1 MPIDFAKAFKALKN
15 GIVDLAEKDLKDY
28 IAAATKDGND
38 ILNAMKDD
46 LKRWTKLLAS
56 GDLTKNDFTDLVL
69 GQKDNLELVALKQAG
84 LAEIAADQ
92 FKSDLFDLITNTI
105 IGLIP

>member
-1 MPIDFAKAFKALKN
+1 MPIDFAKVLKALKK

-28 IAAATKDGND
+28 ITAATKDGKD
-38 ILNAMKDD
+38 VLNAMKDD
-46 LKRWTKLLAS
+46 LKRWTKLLAD
-56 GDLTKNDFTDLVL
+56 GDLTPDDFKDLVL

-84 LAEIAADQ
+84 LAEITADQ
-92 FKSDLFDLITNTI
+92 FKNDLFDMITNTV